1 MANLE
6 QGSFNISDA
15 ITSGTLTALNQT
27 VSLNTEGAATVAF
40 KITGTFSATISFEAS
55 VDNTNWDPITAQ
67 NFSTGLFALSTT
79 GTGTFL
85 CHASGFLYFRVK
97 CTSFTS
103 GTATVS
109 LTATNDG
116 ARFQETQL
124 RDTNGL
130 AITLGQKTKANS
142 LPVALASDT
151 DRLNTVLNDSSGN
164 ELQSFDLD
172 NTGGV
177 AKVLGVSIRTLSN
190 GAPAEFGTLAN
201 PFNVVGSGTG
211 FSNPAIGTNNTTLP
225 GSSILIGGNDGTNI
239 RPLSVLITNPATSAV
254 GLVVRPIPYRP
265 KTFSALSSNTTI
277 GNNKSMLSIQNATG
291 SGVTIRII
299 SISIIN
305 VQTTAVT
312 GVIAEFNLFRFATHS
327 AGTLITASPYDTT
340 RTLNGSVTCRT
351 GATIASE
358 ATNPM
363 MRWLWS
369 SDEWGTGTLDVES
382 SDHGLQSLAAAWTCN
397 PAISDGIVL
406 NPNEGIHVKQTT
418 NSTKGTFDVLIE
430 FIEE

>member
-55 VDNTNWDPITAQ
+55 VDNVNWDPITAQ

-79 GTGTFL
+79 GNGTYL

-97 CTSFTS
+97 CSSFTS

-130 AITLGQKTKANS
+130 AITLGQKTKASS
-142 LPVALASDT
+142 LPVTLASDE
-151 DRLNTVLNDSSGN
+151 DRPS
-164 ELQSFDLD
+164 
-172 NTGGV
+172 
-177 AKVLGVSIRTLSN
+177 
-190 GAPAEFGTLAN
+190 
-201 PFNVVGSGTG
+201 
-211 FSNPAIGTNNTTLP
+211 IGTNNSTLP
-225 GSSILIGGNDGTNI
+225 TSSTLIGGNDGTNI
-239 RPLSVLITNPATSAV
+239 RPVSVLITNPAANAV

-265 KTFSALSSNTTI
+265 KTFSILSSNTAI

-291 SGVTIRII
+291 SGIVIRVI
-299 SISIIN
+299 SIKIIN

-312 GVIAEFNLFRFATHS
+312 GVIATFNLFRFATHS
-327 AGTLITASPYDTT
+327 AGTLITSAPYDTT

-351 GATIASE
+351 GATIATE
-358 ATNPM
+358 AATPM

-369 SDEWGTGTLDVES
+369 SDEWGTGTVDVEAQ
-382 SDHGLQSLAAAWTCN
+382 DHSQQSLIAAWSCN
-397 PAISDGIVL
+397 PSVSDGITL
-406 NPNEGIHVKQTT
+406 NPNEGIHIKQTT
-418 NSTKGTFDVLIE
+418 NSTAGTFDVLIE